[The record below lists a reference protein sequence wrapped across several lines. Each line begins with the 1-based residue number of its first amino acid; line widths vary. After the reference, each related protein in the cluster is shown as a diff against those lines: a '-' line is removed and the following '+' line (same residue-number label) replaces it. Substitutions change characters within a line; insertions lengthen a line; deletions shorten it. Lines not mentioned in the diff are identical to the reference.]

1 MQASSALSC
10 LSWLAM
16 LLFTVH
22 ATATEFDLNGHKFTL
37 PGGFTVEHVAG
48 QPLVDRPV
56 SADFDERGRLYVT
69 DSSGSNEPVEVQRE
83 KRPHRILRLVDIDGD
98 GRFDKSTVYA
108 DKLMF
113 PEGACWF
120 DGSLYVAAPPEIWK
134 FTDADDD
141 GVAEKREVWF
151 DGQTLT
157 HCANDLHGPY
167 LGPDGWMY
175 WCKGAFAEQ
184 SLERPGKTPIETK
197 AAHIFRRRPEGGP
210 YEHVMTGGM
219 DNPVEI
225 VFTPGGERIFTTT
238 FLVHPNQGQRD
249 GLIHAVYG
257 GVYGKEHGALG
268 NHPRTGDL
276 MPVLSHL
283 GAAAPCGLA
292 RLESGGLGSDF
303 QNNVLAC
310 LFNMHKITR
319 HVLTNEGATFAA
331 DTSDL
336 LVSDN
341 LDFHPTDVLED
352 ADGSVIVV
360 DTGGWFRLCCPT
372 SQLEKADVL
381 GGIYRIRRTDSKPVA
396 DPRGGKIAWNTLSEA
411 ALAELLNDER
421 FAVRNQARQQIGKRG
436 PAAVEALTQV
446 LTSSDAPRHRL
457 QAVWALTWI
466 DDPQARAAVRN
477 SLADADETVRQA
489 ALHSISVHQDKLA
502 ARDLPEVIQAGPP
515 QNRRAAAEALG
526 RIGSSSDIPILLAA
540 VPTATVLDGQVDR
553 FLEHSLIYAAMEL
566 NDPATLRDFI
576 VSDNPRIRRAALIAL
591 DQMEGGDHLLPVDIQ
606 PLLISSAELLND
618 AAWWLAERHADWGDV
633 VVEAI
638 RAELS
643 QPQQDER
650 LLERLGDRLRRFA
663 SSAAVQQ
670 AMADTL
676 KSPTVDDSLRLTVLN
691 AMAAS
696 RQKPLPAAWA
706 EPLYEGLSGS
716 SGVIRAAL
724 TALNGLSDGKL
735 DEKTVARLKGIAV
748 DDKIDAELRLRAFN
762 LLPASSREMTPST
775 LEFVCS
781 QVAIESSVTN
791 RALAVDVL
799 TSTALTSEQLQH
811 VARQLPRTGAMELQP
826 LMAMF
831 SKSSDVSVGLVLVT
845 ALLDAPA
852 ATSLFPDR
860 LHEQLSGFGES
871 VTAQAE
877 PLMAKIRQENES
889 KLQRVEEILAL
900 LPEADLR
907 RGLKVFQSTKASCIA
922 CHRRGYLGG
931 NIGPDLNRIGQV
943 RRERDLLESILFP
956 SLSFVRS
963 YEPVTIA
970 TDDGRIFNG
979 AVRDETN
986 ETITL
991 QLDAQKSVE
1000 IAKSTIEERQAGTVS
1015 IMPAGLEK
1023 QLTPQEL
1030 ADLVKYLKEG

>member
-1 MQASSALSC
+1 
-10 LSWLAM
+10 
-16 LLFTVH
+16 
-22 ATATEFDLNGHKFTL
+22 
-37 PGGFTVEHVAG
+37 
-48 QPLVDRPV
+48 
-56 SADFDERGRLYVT
+56 
-69 DSSGSNEPVEVQRE
+69 
-83 KRPHRILRLVDIDGD
+83 
-98 GRFDKSTVYA
+98 
-108 DKLMF
+108 
-113 PEGACWF
+113 
-120 DGSLYVAAPPEIWK
+120 
-134 FTDADDD
+134 
-141 GVAEKREVWF
+141 
-151 DGQTLT
+151 
-157 HCANDLHGPY
+157 
-167 LGPDGWMY
+167 
-175 WCKGAFAEQ
+175 
-184 SLERPGKTPIETK
+184 
-197 AAHIFRRRPEGGP
+197 
-210 YEHVMTGGM
+210 
-219 DNPVEI
+219 
-225 VFTPGGERIFTTT
+225 
-238 FLVHPNQGQRD
+238 
-249 GLIHAVYG
+249 
-257 GVYGKEHGALG
+257 
-268 NHPRTGDL
+268 
-276 MPVLSHL
+276 
-283 GAAAPCGLA
+283 
-292 RLESGGLGSDF
+292 
-303 QNNVLAC
+303 
-310 LFNMHKITR
+310 
-319 HVLTNEGATFAA
+319 
-331 DTSDL
+331 
-336 LVSDN
+336 
-341 LDFHPTDVLED
+341 
-352 ADGSVIVV
+352 
-360 DTGGWFRLCCPT
+360 
-372 SQLEKADVL
+372 
-381 GGIYRIRRTDSKPVA
+381 
-396 DPRGGKIAWNTLSEA
+396 LSEA

-576 VSDNPRIRRAALIAL
+576 VSDNDRIRRAALIAL

-606 PLLISSAELLND
+606 PLLTSSNELLND
-618 AAWWLAERHADWGDV
+618 AAWWLAEQHADWGDV

-643 QPQQDER
+643 QPQEDER

-791 RALAVDVL
+791 RVLAVDVL
-799 TSTALTSEQLQH
+799 TSTPLTSEQLQH

-889 KLQRVEEILAL
+889 KLQRVEGILAL

-1000 IAKSTIEERQAGTVS
+1000 IAKSTIDARQAGTVS

>member
-1 MQASSALSC
+1 
-10 LSWLAM
+10 M

-37 PGGFTVEHVAG
+37 PDGFTVEHVAG

-83 KRPHRILRLVDIDGD
+83 KRPHRILRLVDVDGD

-184 SLERPGKTPIETK
+184 SLERPGKPPIETK

-268 NHPRTGDL
+268 NHPRTGEL

-319 HVLTNEGATFAA
+319 HVLTNEGATFAS
-331 DTSDL
+331 DTSDF

-421 FAVRNQARQQIGKRG
+421 FAVRNQTRQQIGKRG

-446 LTSSDAPRHRL
+446 LTSSDDPRHRL
-457 QAVWALTWI
+457 QAIWALTWI

-502 ARDLPEVIQAGPP
+502 ARDLPEVIQAGLP

-526 RIGSSSDIPILLAA
+526 RVGSSSDIAKLLAA
-540 VPTATVLDGQVDR
+540 VPNAVLADGEVDR

-576 VSDNPRIRRAALIAL
+576 VSDNDRIRRAALIAL

-606 PLLISSAELLND
+606 PLLTSSNELLND
-618 AAWWLAERHADWGDV
+618 AAWWLAEQHANWGDV

-643 QPQQDER
+643 QPQRDER

-696 RQKPLPAAWA
+696 RQKPLPASWA

-791 RALAVDVL
+791 RVLAVDVL
-799 TSTALTSEQLQH
+799 TSTPLTSEQLQH

-889 KLQRVEEILAL
+889 KLQRVEGILAL